1 MEKGNNQK
9 LKIIYLMKI
18 LLERTDEKNSIT
30 MPEIIDAL
38 ESYGISAERK
48 SIYSDI
54 EKDRIPRLLFSI
66 SSGMLTRRWCFAEM
80 AGCMR

>member
-1 MEKGNNQK
+1 MAKGNNQK
-9 LKIIYLMKI
+9 LKVIYLMKI

-54 EKDRIPRLLFSI
+54 ENLRVFGMDIIGASAEGIPPPVAVPESY
-66 SSGMLTRRWCFAEM
+66 
-80 AGCMR
+80 